1 MKQQIILASLLA
13 MLVTWVACNEKEA
26 SNSQEAVR
34 PKHHLNIPLNGIE
47 SMVESNTQKIIE
59 GTDGSIVVTIGEVTR
74 KKVSLSVK
82 RNDEIIEEKI
92 VEEKGNMDFEYE
104 GITYTIEVGQ
114 LKKPL
119 LGAGKAEIRIHQK

>member
-1 MKQQIILASLLA
+1 MKQRIILTSLMASFLA
-13 MLVTWVACNEKEA
+13 WAACNEQDASKTSEA
-26 SNSQEAVR
+26 TR

-92 VEEKGNMDFEYE
+92 VEEKGSMDFEYE
-104 GITYTIEVGQ
+104 GIPYTIEVGQ

>member
-1 MKQQIILASLLA
+1 MAFFI
-13 MLVTWVACNEKEA
+13 TWTACNEKDA
-26 SNSQEAVR
+26 SNTKEATR
-34 PKHHLNIPLNGIE
+34 PKHHLNIPQNGIE

-92 VEEKGNMDFEYE
+92 VEEKGSMDFDYE

-114 LKKPL
+114 VKKPL